1 MYRPD
6 HPPPHFHAEYGEH
19 VAQIELGTLRVIAG
33 SLPTRALRLVLEWA
47 ELHGPELQANWELAQ
62 ALEPL
67 VAIEPLP

>member
-1 MYRPD
+1 M
-6 HPPPHFHAEYGEH
+6 PPHFQAEYGEY
-19 VAQIELGTLRVIAG
+19 VAQVELDTLRVIAG

-67 VAIEPLP
+67 VAIAPLP